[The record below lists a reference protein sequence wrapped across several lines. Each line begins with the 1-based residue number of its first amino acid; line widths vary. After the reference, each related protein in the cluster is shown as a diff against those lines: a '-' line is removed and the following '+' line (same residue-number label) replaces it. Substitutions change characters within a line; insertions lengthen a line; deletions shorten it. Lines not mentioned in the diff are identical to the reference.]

1 MKYLVIIYG
10 NQALWNSF
18 PADEMRAAIAA
29 QDGFN
34 KKFFDTGE
42 LLGAYGLADAAQA
55 NVIRVRDNVPAVTDG
70 PYLETKEYLGS
81 FYLLDVE
88 SRERALEISAQI
100 PFASYNAVE
109 MWPILHDGGADM

>member
-18 PADEMRAAIAA
+18 PPGEMRKAISD
-29 QDGFN
+29 QDAFN
-34 KKFFDTGE
+34 KKFYETGE

-55 NVIRVRDNVPAVTDG
+55 NVVRVRDNLPAVTDG

-88 SRERALEISAQI
+88 SRERALEVSAQI

-109 MWPILHDGGADM
+109 VWPILHDGSDM